1 MILLTILIIM
11 ALILMGVTII
21 GISIAGSVGVILFG
35 DIIVCVVLI
44 ILLIRWIIKRK

>member
-11 ALILMGVTII
+11 ALTLMGVAII

-35 DIIVCVVLI
+35 DIIVCVVFI
-44 ILLIRWIIKRK
+44 VLLIRWIIKRK

>member
-11 ALILMGVTII
+11 ALTLMGVTII

>member
-11 ALILMGVTII
+11 ALTLMGVAII

>member
-1 MILLTILIIM
+1 MILLTILIIT
-11 ALILMGVTII
+11 ALTLMGVTII